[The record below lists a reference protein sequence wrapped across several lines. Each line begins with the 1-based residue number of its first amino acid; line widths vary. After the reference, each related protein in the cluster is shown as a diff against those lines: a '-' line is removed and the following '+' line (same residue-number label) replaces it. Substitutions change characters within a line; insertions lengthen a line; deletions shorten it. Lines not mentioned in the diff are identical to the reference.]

1 MADRADAAPAEA
13 ALGVSLEATQEIAG
27 LRLDLKQANALVTA
41 GSEDNE
47 RLKKNLAEKNAFIQA
62 QSRSHGDFRQTWKRQ
77 QELFQDEK
85 RAFSCEQESWTR
97 RLENIK
103 TEVASLEAKRAVTRG
118 PNDNS
123 ATSNL
128 LEGMQE
134 EFTKRFESLKAE
146 SESWRQRYFECQ
158 KKHEGIQ
165 AENNA
170 IKEDKARE
178 KETADAYRAEISKLQ
193 HSLVRRV
200 EESVK
205 ENNGKLSSESVLRDL
220 RQQSTQKELAVE
232 RLTAEAKILREAR
245 DEAVRAKDEM
255 YAASRSEQGV
265 SRRNQVPLHLL
276 PTLIYFRRCST
287 RRSYRSSQS
296 AKRLKSVLRS
306 PGRMPSTRGHEGRRP
321 RMS

>member
-103 TEVASLEAKRAVTRG
+103 KEVASLASRATRG

-265 SRRNQVPLHLL
+265 SRRNQVPLHLAN
-276 PTLIYFRRCST
+276 PHIFRRCST